1 MSLSALF
8 SRYKRGIR
16 YLIAGGLTT
25 VISLG
30 SFMLFDRLLGQDRF
44 LITNVISWIL
54 AVLFAFFVNK
64 YWVFE
69 SKSSDRRTLL
79 PELFSFF
86 GARLFSLLME
96 EAGLFLLLD
105 ILGMK
110 TLGFT
115 LWRFAVT
122 GNDIAKL
129 LMQLI
134 VLILNYLFSRFLNFR
149 RKQPASPEK
158 RQ

>member
-79 PELFSFF
+79 PELLSFF
-86 GARLFSLLME
+86 GARLLSCS
-96 EAGLFLLLD
+96 
-105 ILGMK
+105 
-110 TLGFT
+110 
-115 LWRFAVT
+115 WR
-122 GNDIAKL
+122 
-129 LMQLI
+129 
-134 VLILNYLFSRFLNFR
+134 
-149 RKQPASPEK
+149 
-158 RQ
+158 RQGCFCCWTYSA

>member
-79 PELFSFF
+79 PELLSFF
-86 GARLFSLLME
+86 
-96 EAGLFLLLD
+96 
-105 ILGMK
+105 
-110 TLGFT
+110 
-115 LWRFAVT
+115 LWRFLVT

-129 LMQLI
+129 LMQVI
-134 VLILNYLFSRFLNFR
+134 VLILNYLFSRFLIFR
-149 RKQPASPEK
+149 RKQPASSEN

>member
-54 AVLFAFFVNK
+54 AVQFAFFVNK

-79 PELFSFF
+79 PELLSFF

-110 TLGFT
+110 ALGFT
-115 LWRFAVT
+115 LWRFLVT

-129 LMQLI
+129 LMQVI
-134 VLILNYLFSRFLNFR
+134 VLILNYLFSRFLIFR
-149 RKQPASPEK
+149 RKQPASPEN

>member
-1 MSLSALF
+1 MSLSSLL

-64 YWVFE
+64 YWVFG
-69 SKSSDRRTLL
+69 SGCSDRQTLL
-79 PELFSFF
+79 PELLSFF

-96 EAGLFLLLD
+96 EAGLYLLLEP
-105 ILGMK
+105 LGMK
-110 TLGFT
+110 AVCFS
-115 LWRFAVT
+115 LWRFSVT
-122 GNDIAKL
+122 GNDMAKL
-129 LMQLI
+129 LMQVI
-134 VLILNYLFSRFLNFR
+134 VLILNYLFSRFLIFR
-149 RKQPASPEK
+149 RRDPAAPEN

>member
-79 PELFSFF
+79 PELLSFF

-110 TLGFT
+110 ALDFT
-115 LWRFAVT
+115 LWRFLVT

-129 LMQLI
+129 LMQVI
-134 VLILNYLFSRFLNFR
+134 VLILNYLFSRFLIFR
-149 RKQPASPEK
+149 RKQPAHPEN

>member
-79 PELFSFF
+79 PELLSFF

-110 TLGFT
+110 ALSFT
-115 LWRFAVT
+115 LWRFLVT

-129 LMQLI
+129 LMQVI
-134 VLILNYLFSRFLNFR
+134 VLILNYLFSRFLIFR
-149 RKQPASPEK
+149 RKQPASPEN